1 MRKEDYLQKLEQL
14 LYNIPAED
22 RYEAIQFYSDYL
34 EDAGEQVEEVIRS
47 LGTPEELAKSIQ
59 RDLYG
64 DNENGDY
71 TRVNK
76 DVPGTYCAPFSTGGR
91 FTGSCQEE
99 GRSYGSN
106 AQSADTSPGLS
117 RKGKLTAGQWIIFLI
132 LCLCAAPVI
141 VPICGAVLSIILA
154 IIIALIAI
162 IFGVGVAGIAL
173 VVAAIVLI
181 VVAIVKLIV
190 SPLSSLIMLGSGLL
204 MVGIGLIGIAFAVC
218 IVCKVFPK
226 IFVWFVD
233 ICSGIIHKK

>member
-1 MRKEDYLQKLEQL
+1 MRKEEYLQKLEQL

-64 DNENGDY
+64 DKE
-71 TRVNK
+71 K
-76 DVPGTYCAPFSTGGR
+76 A
-91 FTGSCQEE
+91 
-99 GRSYGSN
+99 
-106 AQSADTSPGLS
+106 

-141 VPICGAVLSIILA
+141 VPICGVVLSIILA

-162 IFGVGVAGIAL
+162 IFGAGVAGIAL

-204 MVGIGLIGIAFAVC
+204 MVGIGLIGIAFAVW

>member
-64 DNENGDY
+64 DKE
-71 TRVNK
+71 K
-76 DVPGTYCAPFSTGGR
+76 A
-91 FTGSCQEE
+91 
-99 GRSYGSN
+99 
-106 AQSADTSPGLS
+106 

-141 VPICGAVLSIILA
+141 VPICGVFLSIILA
-154 IIIALIAI
+154 IVIALVAIA
-162 IFGVGVAGIAL
+162 FGAGIAGIAL
-173 VVAAIVLI
+173 VIAAIVVI
-181 VVAIVKLIV
+181 IVAIIKVII
-190 SPLSSLIMLGSGLL
+190 SPLSSLIMLGGGLL
-204 MVGIGLIGIAFAVC
+204 MIGLGLIGVAFTAW
-218 IVCKVFPK
+218 IVCKVLPK
-226 IFVWFVD
+226 LFVRLVD